1 MIVFQKMSN
10 TQSSGQSIPPRQ
22 GVRLGNQEEI
32 STTPGG
38 SKIVYERSFLINM
51 RNCPLAR
58 TPPRNLPNIPLGLCN
73 NNQAVSGA

>member
-1 MIVFQKMSN
+1 MSN
-10 TQSSGQSIPPRQ
+10 TKSSGQPIPPR
-22 GVRLGNQEEI
+22 NPEEI
-32 STTPGG
+32 SAAPEG

-58 TPPRNLPNIPLGLCN
+58 TPPRNLPNIPIGLWN